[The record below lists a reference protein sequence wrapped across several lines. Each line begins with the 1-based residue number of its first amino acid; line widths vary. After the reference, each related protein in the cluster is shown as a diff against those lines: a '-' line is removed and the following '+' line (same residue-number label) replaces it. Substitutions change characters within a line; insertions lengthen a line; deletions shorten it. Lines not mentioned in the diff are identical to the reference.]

1 MKKLILSIII
11 GVFIAVSTY
20 AEEPEVWLYNHMPY
34 AQAPTKTP
42 NNDGPSLQDE
52 LPGVWWEHIPAIC
65 IENNVLEEYADR
77 KELQLLNLSFGR
89 EGGKPDGEIVYI
101 ISYWVNVHNDQ
112 SMATVMTPGST
123 YSCVLFRTFDMQLNP
138 YFDFEKR
145 VDT

>member
-20 AEEPEVWLYNHMPY
+20 ASEPETWLYNQVPE
-34 AQAPTKTP
+34 AIPSEKP
-42 NNDGPSLQDE
+42 NSDGPTLQDE

-65 IENNVLEEYADR
+65 VDNQVLEDYADR

>member
-11 GVFIAVSTY
+11 SVFIAVNSY
-20 AEEPEVWLYNHMPY
+20 AQEPETWLYNQVP
-34 AQAPTKTP
+34 AATP
-42 NNDGPSLQDE
+42 SEKPNSDGPTLQDE

-65 IENNVLEEYADR
+65 VDNQVLEDYADR

>member
-11 GVFIAVSTY
+11 SVFIAVTSY
-20 AEEPEVWLYNHMPY
+20 AQEPETWLYNKMPF
-34 AQAPTKTP
+34 AQAPTNTP
-42 NNDGPSLQDE
+42 NKDVPTLQDE

-65 IENNVLEEYADR
+65 VENQVLEEYAER

-89 EGGKPDGEIVYI
+89 EGGKSDGEVVYI
-101 ISYWVNVHNDQ
+101 VSYWVNVHNDQ
-112 SMATVMTPGST
+112 SMATVMTPGSD
-123 YSCVLFRTFDMQLNP
+123 YSCVLFRTFDMKLNP

>member
-11 GVFIAVSTY
+11 GVFIAVSSY
-20 AEEPEVWLYNHMPY
+20 AEEPETWLYNQVP
-34 AQAPTKTP
+34 AATPSEKP
-42 NNDGPSLQDE
+42 NNDGPTLQDE

-65 IENNVLEEYADR
+65 VDNQVLEDYADR